1 MAGVGV
7 GREGVGIRAGAGL
20 EVGVLPLLPPH
31 YYDTP
36 QLERKA
42 IREAGRPVKQIVEAF
57 RY

>member
-7 GREGVGIRAGAGL
+7 GREGVGIRAGVGL
-20 EVGVLPLLPPH
+20 EVGVLPLLPLLRH
-31 YYDTP
+31 TP